1 MSDRPPRS
9 LQEQMAPYKA
19 KATAVVIT
27 TAMLSFISY
36 WRAAAIVLCDLAST
50 AYYVCGIAEQAVGKA
65 APWMIAIVLLVL
77 ANAVRATYIESCGMF
92 VRAGV
97 YRVVRHALGGRI
109 AKVSL
114 SALLFDYLLTG
125 PISAVS
131 AGTYIAGFI
140 NDLLR
145 MGGIELTLP
154 PPTTATVFALAVTA
168 FFWRENVLGIKESS
182 QKAKRIMEATAVM
195 VVILITWSLITLI
208 LHPAPL
214 PPLAP
219 ELTPEAWGWLGGID
233 WIKSIGAVGVMVA
246 IGHSILAMSGE
257 ETLAQVY
264 REIAKPKLKNMKKAA
279 VIIFIFAF
287 CFTALIS
294 FFAVMIIP
302 DDVRPRF
309 ADNLISGLVMH
320 LAGPEKLKLVFQGV
334 VVVIGAIILSGA
346 VNTAMVG
353 ANGVLNRAAEDN
365 VLPEWLRHPHR
376 RYGTTSRII
385 GIFAALQAVIILI
398 CWGDVYLMGEAYAF
412 GIVWSFAT
420 QTMAVAVLRFKDKSP
435 REWKVPFNITIRGT
449 EIPLGLIATFLALF
463 FVAMANLLTKTV
475 ATKAGVIFTI
485 SLFIVLSVIEA
496 YNKRRGAGP
505 MQEKVNVAF
514 HDELTPEACGCIHA
528 HRVVVPVRDPN
539 SLLQLINAIE
549 EKSLHETDLIVLTVE
564 PLPLTSKDR
573 DEGMEVLP
581 HADRDLLTHVVA
593 TAEKHG
599 AHLIPLVISGKD
611 PIYAIAK
618 SAFLLDASEIIVGRS
633 EQVGPEVQME
643 RIAMAWGFVAGESGR
658 KITVKIVW
666 PQHEL
671 KYVIG

>member
-1 MSDRPPRS
+1 MSDNPPSR
-9 LQEQMAPYKA
+9 LYDQMAPYKA

-36 WRAAAIVLCDLAST
+36 WRAAAIVLCDLASS

-65 APWMIAIVLLVL
+65 APWAIAIVILIL

-114 SALLFDYLLTG
+114 AALLFDYLLTG

-131 AGTYIAGFI
+131 AGTYISGFI

-145 MGGIELTLP
+145 SLGIDFSLA
-154 PPTTATVFALAVTA
+154 PTSTSTVFALVVIA

-182 QKAKRIMEATAVM
+182 QKAKRIIEATAVM
-195 VVILITWSLITLI
+195 VVILVVWSIVTLI
-208 LHPAPL
+208 LHPQPL
-214 PPLAP
+214 PPMEP
-219 ELTPEAWGWLGGID
+219 KLTAEAWGWLGSAD
-233 WIKSIGAVGVMVA
+233 WIKGIGAIGAMVA

-264 REIAKPKLKNMKKAA
+264 REIAKPKMKNMKKAA
-279 VIIFIFAF
+279 FIIFVFAF
-287 CFTALIS
+287 SFTALVS
-294 FFAVMIIP
+294 FFAFMIIP

-309 ADNLISGLVMH
+309 ADNLIAGLVMH
-320 LAGPEKLKLVFQGV
+320 LAGPEKLRLIFQGV

-365 VLPEWLRHPHR
+365 VLPEWLRQPHR
-376 RYGTTSRII
+376 RYGTTNRII
-385 GIFAALQAVIILI
+385 GIFALLQAIIVLI

-420 QTMAVAVLRFKDKSP
+420 QTMAVMVLRFKDKTP
-435 REWKVPFNITIRGT
+435 REWKVPLNIRVRGT
-449 EIPLGLIATFLALF
+449 EIPIGLITTFLALF
-463 FVAMANLLTKTV
+463 FVALSNLLTKTV
-475 ATKAGVIFTI
+475 ATKAGVTFTI
-485 SLFIVLSVIEA
+485 VLFLILSAIEA
-496 YNKRRGAGP
+496 YNKRRISGP
-505 MQEKVNVAF
+505 MHEKVNVAF
-514 HDELTPEACGCIHA
+514 HDELTPDACGCKHE
-528 HRVVVPVRDPN
+528 HRVIVPVRDPN
-539 SLLQLINAIE
+539 SLQQLIHAIE
-549 EKSLHETDLIVLTVE
+549 EKSLHDTDLIVLTVE
-564 PLPLTSKDR
+564 PLPLNTKAREESMD
-573 DEGMEVLP
+573 DLP

-599 AHLIPLVISGKD
+599 ANLIPLVISGKD
-611 PIYAIAK
+611 PIYAICK
-618 SAFLLDASEIIVGRS
+618 SAFLLSAQEIIVGRS
-633 EQVGPEVQME
+633 EQIGPEVQME
-643 RIAMAWGFVAGESGR
+643 RIAVAWGFVAGESGR
-658 KITVKIVW
+658 KVTVRIVW

-671 KYVIG
+671 KYEIG

>member
-1 MSDRPPRS
+1 MSDKPPRS
-9 LQEQMAPYKA
+9 IQDQMAPYKA

-36 WRAAAIVLCDLAST
+36 WRAAAIVLCDLASS

-65 APWMIAIVLLVL
+65 APWAIAFVVVIL
-77 ANAVRATYIESCGMF
+77 ANAVRLTYIESCGMF

-97 YRVVRHALGGRI
+97 YRVVRHALGGSI
-109 AKVSL
+109 AKISL
-114 SALLFDYLLTG
+114 SALLFDFLLTG

-131 AGTYIAGFI
+131 AGTYIAGFL

-145 MGGIELTLP
+145 MAGMELTLP
-154 PPTTATVFALAVTA
+154 PPTTATIFALFVTA
-168 FFWRENVLGIKESS
+168 FFWRENVRGIKESS
-182 QKAKRIMEATAVM
+182 HKAKRIMEATAVM
-195 VVILITWSLITLI
+195 VVILVSWSVITLI

-214 PPLAP
+214 PPITP
-219 ELTPEAWGWLGGID
+219 ELTPEAWGWLGGVD
-233 WIKSIGAVGVMVA
+233 WVTSIGAIGVLIA
-246 IGHSILAMSGE
+246 IGHSVLAMSGE

-264 REIAKPKLKNMKKAA
+264 REIAKPKMKNMKKAA
-279 VIIFIFAF
+279 VVISVFAF
-287 CFTALIS
+287 SFTVLVS

-309 ADNLISGLVMH
+309 ADNLISGLVMS

-346 VNTAMVG
+346 VNTAIVG

-385 GIFAALQAVIILI
+385 GIFAALQAVIILL
-398 CWGDVYLMGEAYAF
+398 CWGDIYLMGEAYAF

-420 QTMAVAVLRFKDKSP
+420 ETMAVMVLRFKDKSP
-435 REWKVPFNITIRGT
+435 RDWKVPLNIRIRGT
-449 EIPLGLIATFLALF
+449 EIPLGLITIFLALF
-463 FVAMANLLTKTV
+463 FVALSNLFTKTV
-475 ATKAGVIFTI
+475 ATKAGVTFTI
-485 SLFIVLSVIEA
+485 GLFIVLSLIEF
-496 YNKRRGAGP
+496 YNKRKGSRP
-505 MQEKVNVAF
+505 LHEKVNVAF
-514 HDELTPEACGCIHA
+514 HDELTPAACGCLHA

-539 SLLQLINAIE
+539 SLVQLINAIE

-564 PLPLTSKDR
+564 PIPLTSR
-573 DEGMEVLP
+573 EQDEGMDNLP
-581 HADRDLLTHVVA
+581 HADRELLTHVVA
-593 TAEKHG
+593 TAERHG

-618 SAFLLDASEIIVGRS
+618 SAFLLDASEIVVGRS

-666 PQHEL
+666 PHHEL